1 MFATYHIRL
10 LFRNIVM
17 LKRQLGHAR
26 LRWPTA
32 RSDRHVS
39 MLSKSPPRCLC
50 QGTGASLTSAL
61 LQTPCQDVTCTAER
75 SQWQLPSVID
85 FLGCSAPMST
95 WPGFDQP
102 ALPMINLNTGFHLF
116 ASAAMWPH
124 RSTEALTLQHR
135 HFDGF
140 DYRCRR
146 TEVGPM
152 RGMDRVDAP
161 IRAMARTPS
170 QVCANPDHKVAFR

>member
-1 MFATYHIRL
+1 MSDYGGPPHAARSAPECDSMFATYHIRL

-61 LQTPCQDVTCTAER
+61 PSHALPGRATAHCRRLSFSPETRKHVTCEGTAER

-102 ALPMINLNTGFHLF
+102 ALPMIDLIQAFSSSLQPPCGP
-116 ASAAMWPH
+116 A
-124 RSTEALTLQHR
+124 EARR
-135 HFDGF
+135 H
-140 DYRCRR
+140 
-146 TEVGPM
+146 
-152 RGMDRVDAP
+152 
-161 IRAMARTPS
+161 
-170 QVCANPDHKVAFR
+170 